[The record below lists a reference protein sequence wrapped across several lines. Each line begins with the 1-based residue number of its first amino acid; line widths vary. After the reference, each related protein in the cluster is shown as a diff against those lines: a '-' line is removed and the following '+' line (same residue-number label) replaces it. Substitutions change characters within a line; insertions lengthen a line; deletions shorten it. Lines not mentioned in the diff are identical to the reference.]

1 MKRLKTLIVLCFCGM
16 MLSAQVQ
23 LTQRDTELKD
33 LEKAGWKIQ
42 STSLSFDKNTVVF
55 AAKKPHESNYNLFV
69 AKKKGSKW
77 DTPEALSDIN
87 TSKDE
92 LWPSLSSDETQI
104 YFVRRHPADKSQKTD
119 EQWFIYLSTFTDG
132 KWDKGQKLII
142 SNGTDIAPVILPD
155 NQTLIFASKR
165 PIEDK
170 KEQTYSLYFT
180 RKMGKY
186 NWLVPE
192 LMLTAKDKE
201 KGVNYYGVVVGG
213 DEKEPTLRFTKQTCS
228 RKDTAYSTQFL
239 PLAKKYRPLPILTLT
254 GSVRDA
260 ANNADMANTITV
272 YNAITSQPITH
283 LTNDGHFAVALPTG
297 NKYLLDVTA
306 PNYSHI
312 YMEYDCQN
320 LANDSIETRNL
331 MLSGQLS
338 IHVNVFDAEMQ
349 TPLDIVHCSPLN
361 IAKATEDGVDITLP
375 IGDVHTIEFSRK
387 GFTPET
393 LTIDTRKEVLLYTSE
408 LDLDLHPG
416 KAPLEI
422 ALFDIDTHE
431 RIRGKIQIDN
441 LKRNEQLIYNEKT
454 EVRQGDEYALT
465 ISVPKYLFCDTV
477 ISIPYSDA
485 RQTYS
490 FGLREIRRDLVMQL
504 KNIQFEYN
512 SASLLESSYTE
523 LDKVLRLLRENPG
536 LTIELSA
543 HTDDIG
549 KDAYN
554 DKLSNRRGESA
565 KEYLVKQGI
574 SPDRIKA
581 IGYGKRKP
589 LVPNDSDEHRAM
601 NRRVEFK
608 VLGI

>member
-77 DTPEALSDIN
+77 DTPEELSDIN

-119 EQWFIYLSTFTDG
+119 ELWFIYLSTLTDG

-239 PLAKKYRPLPILTLT
+239 PLAKKYRPLAMLTLT

-260 ANNADMANTITV
+260 ANNEDMANTITV

-283 LTNDGHFAVALPTG
+283 LTNDGHFAIALPTG

-431 RIRGKIQIDN
+431 PIRGKIQIDN

-512 SASLLESSYTE
+512 SASLLESSYAE